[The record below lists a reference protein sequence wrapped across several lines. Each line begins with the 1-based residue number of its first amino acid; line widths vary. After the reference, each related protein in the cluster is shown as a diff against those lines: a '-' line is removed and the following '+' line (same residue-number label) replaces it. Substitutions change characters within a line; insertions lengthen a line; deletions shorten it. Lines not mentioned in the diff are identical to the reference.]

1 MRRAEEEKAEEEPA
15 ESSGGEESEEEHGQ
29 GGGAAPPPP
38 VEGEE
43 AGEGGAGARG
53 AGQAGGSL
61 RILGPR
67 GGARSG
73 GAGAA
78 APRKG
83 QAVEPVELARGGALH
98 VWDFAGLMARGA
110 FKGAVAD
117 WARVYEN
124 DPAQG
129 SVQLLQ
135 ILCKSCSVDFHLT
148 EEMVEA
154 EDVDKIVELMTAV
167 AEEEGGIAKEI
178 YRVQRGG
185 MKGFELHAR
194 EFWDCVVREFHLR
207 GLLYEHNG
215 LFDVLLDLVLAIS
228 KSKVR
233 VFRYAA
239 VLCGIQLVSSMVHTA
254 QTLAATC
261 ESSGKQLKAE
271 GGRAGRGGGARLKD
285 LRQAVETA
293 KHRQGHVN
301 GLIDKL
307 FEPMV
312 VVRFRDVSPDVRFL
326 IISALGE
333 WAASYPVKFLSDHY
347 LKYIAWSLNDV
358 APAVRRAAVNA
369 LRVLYGGGEENL
381 SSLEMLTDRYGPRF
395 VEMIQDKDDS
405 VSLEALGLVKKLYE
419 ADLVEADKIHGLE
432 ALLLQTSVPLRQS
445 AGALV
450 AQTVEDAG
458 GHQEQFRFLVRI
470 CLKLLNDLDVSE
482 EDEQVLFDRVLDALG
497 PHFSALEDWGLM
509 AKVAVNEK
517 LQPTEREAGV
527 LLKLVQAA
535 VQAGC
540 SPAQVGKGRR
550 PSKAQLERA
559 EKTRQQFTSAFARP
573 LLQLVRQSQPHPG
586 RIAAVAAIIRELKL
600 EVFSL
605 KKQEAQF
612 QRILESLR
620 DTFLR
625 STEDLVLSECVNTIF
640 RAMEGA
646 TGDLKDRCVE
656 VFNDALASAADRLES
671 TAGDVIAPRNVR
683 KASKCNPGDPDDEKV
698 FSLHAALLRTLH
710 LQRLGGDAIAK
721 SPECLKV
728 LQSIMEK
735 GPTLGLEEGTLA
747 LAVRNMGYL
756 LLWNLHSL
764 ENDTDPAFS
773 AAEVGET
780 MRPFL
785 QQLIDLHREAE
796 GMELKKVIF
805 QTSSD
810 LLLCFSGENLHGKKS
825 EAASAVMTEDLLSH
839 LWSQWEY
846 LNETDASDLEVNS
859 YCVELLRFIRGGGA
873 PADSS
878 LACEIVSNLSSVSKM
893 TTVII
898 KQFLAVVKR
907 KHDEDV
913 RVLGSGSSTFRNL
926 CMGSLKSAFARYQ
939 ESHGD
944 ASFRSFTGLG
954 KALADIKPSA
964 DVARDVC
971 SASLRYALEDVSERL
986 EFLEGLGSFVHLM
999 DKPEAEDLLSSLKAE
1014 EAKKG
1019 MEGMEDAWEP
1029 FFTFKGKVEARASGT
1044 ASRATR
1050 GRKISFA
1057 GMDGG
1062 SGDEA
1067 DDQAQTSGEEEE
1079 DGGGGGGGEETASPR
1094 APPAGV
1100 SGGSAMEDISNG
1112 TENRGS
1118 PPLKRK
1124 MRDRRKS
1131 DQIMQQVQD
1140 DSGGEEEPR
1149 ILRRR
1154 RRPL

>member
-1 MRRAEEEKAEEEPA
+1 
-15 ESSGGEESEEEHGQ
+15 
-29 GGGAAPPPP
+29 
-38 VEGEE
+38 V
-43 AGEGGAGARG
+43 
-53 AGQAGGSL
+53 
-61 RILGPR
+61 
-67 GGARSG
+67 
-73 GAGAA
+73 
-78 APRKG
+78 
-83 QAVEPVELARGGALH
+83 VEPVELARGGALP
-98 VWDFAGLMARGA
+98 VRDFAVLMARGA

-117 WARVYEN
+117 WARVYES

-129 SVQLLQ
+129 SAQLLQ
-135 ILCKSCSVDFHLT
+135 ILCKSCSVNFTLT

-154 EDVDKIVELMTAV
+154 EDVDKIVDLMTAA
-167 AEEEGGIAKEI
+167 AEDEGGIAREM
-178 YRVQRGG
+178 YRAQRGP

-228 KSKVR
+228 KAKVR
-233 VFRYAA
+233 AFRYAA

-261 ESSGKQLKAE
+261 ESSSKQLKTE
-271 GGRAGRGGGARLKD
+271 GGRAGRGGGARLND

-312 VVRFRDVSPDVRFL
+312 VVRFRDVSPEVRFL

-358 APAVRRAAVNA
+358 APAVRRAAVCA
-369 LRVLYGGGEENL
+369 LGVLYGGGEENL

-395 VEMIQDKDDS
+395 LEMIQDKDDS

-432 ALLLQTSVPLRQS
+432 ALLLQTSGPLRQS

-458 GHQEQFRFLVRI
+458 GHPEQFRFLVRI
-470 CLKLLNDLDVSE
+470 CLKLLNEQDVAE
-482 EDEQVLFDRVLDALG
+482 EYEQVLFERVLDALG

-527 LLKLVQAA
+527 LLKLIQAA

-540 SPAQVGKGRR
+540 SSAQVGKGRR
-550 PSKAQLERA
+550 PSKAQQERA
-559 EKTRQQFTSAFARP
+559 EKSRQQFTSAFARP

-625 STEDLVLSECVNTIF
+625 STEEPVLSECINTIVH
-640 RAMEGA
+640 AMEGA

-656 VFNDALASAADRLES
+656 VFNDTLASAADRLES

-683 KASKCNPGDPDDEKV
+683 KANKCNPSDPDDEKV

-710 LQRLGGDAIAK
+710 LQRLGGNAIAK

-735 GPTLGLEEGTLA
+735 GPALGLEEATLA
-747 LAVRNMGYL
+747 LTVRNMGTL

-780 MRPFL
+780 RDIFL
-785 QQLIDLHREAE
+785 QQLIDLHGEVE
-796 GMELKKVIF
+796 GKDLKKNIF
-805 QTSSD
+805 QTSAD
-810 LLLCFSGENLHGKKS
+810 LLFCFSGESLHGKKS

-839 LWSQWEY
+839 LWRQWEY
-846 LNETDASDLEVNS
+846 LQETDAGSVEVNG
-859 YCVELLRFIRGGGA
+859 YCVDLVRFLRGGGA

-878 LACEIVSNLSSVSKM
+878 LACELVSQLSDASKE
-893 TTVII
+893 TAAII
-898 KQFLAVVKR
+898 KQFLVVVKW
-907 KHDEDV
+907 KHEEDV
-913 RVLGSGSSTFRNL
+913 KVLGSGSSTFRSL
-926 CMGSLKSAFARYQ
+926 CIGSLKSVFSRYQ
-939 ESHGD
+939 QSHGA
-944 ASFRSFTGLG
+944 ASFKSFTGLG
-954 KALADIKPSA
+954 KALADIKPSP

-986 EFLEGLGSFVHLM
+986 EFLEGLGSFVLLM
-999 DKPEAEDLLSSLKAE
+999 EKPEAEDLLSSLNAE

-1029 FFTFKGKVEARASGT
+1029 FFTFKSKVEARASGT
-1044 ASRATR
+1044 VSRATR

-1057 GMDGG
+1057 GMDG

-1067 DDQAQTSGEEEE
+1067 DDQPQTSGEEEDDG
-1079 DGGGGGGGEETASPR
+1079 DGGGSGDKVSSPR
-1094 APPAGV
+1094 SAAAGV

-1112 TENRGS
+1112 TDNRAS
-1118 PPLKRK
+1118 PTLKRK
-1124 MRDRRKS
+1124 VRDRRKS
-1131 DQIMQQVQD
+1131 DQVMQQVQE